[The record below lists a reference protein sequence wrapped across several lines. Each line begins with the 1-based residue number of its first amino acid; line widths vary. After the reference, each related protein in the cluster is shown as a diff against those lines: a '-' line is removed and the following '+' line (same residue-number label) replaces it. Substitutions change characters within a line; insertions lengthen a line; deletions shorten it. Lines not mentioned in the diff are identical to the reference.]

1 MGGIEFGLRYFKIIV
16 EVSFGNYQNMSFYHR
31 KFIENRKCKFIL
43 DEFFAIYITKEAG
56 IFTLVVNY
64 TIRSVVGLITIPFST
79 IT

>member
-43 DEFFAIYITKEAG
+43 DEFFAIYITQEAG
-56 IFTLVVNY
+56 IEIFIFQCLC
-64 TIRSVVGLITIPFST
+64 IE
-79 IT
+79 